1 MSPRKGDKIVDTV
14 SKVLPVWG
22 NTDVDFAILG
32 CPHYPIDQVEYAA
45 CPVGEKDPG
54 WDTVLGLCD
63 AVHQGPGCALWL
75 YGHHR
80 TERRSGC
87 RGDAKIALGCVVT
100 HCPGVTDLGQN
111 PTEGIHT
118 GDWVRVD
125 GDRGAVEIL
134 RRKARRSASA
144 QKRDTASQAGAI
156 SK

>member
-45 CPVGEKDPG
+45 CPVGEKRSG

-87 RGDAKIALGCVVT
+87 RGAAKIALGCVVT
-100 HCPGVTDLGQN
+100 HCPGVTDLGQD
-111 PTEGIHT
+111 PTEGIHPET
-118 GDWVRVD
+118 GSGWTETGAPWRV
-125 GDRGAVEIL
+125 L
-134 RRKARRSASA
+134 RRKGEEARV
-144 QKRDTASQAGAI
+144 GAET
-156 SK
+156 

>member
-22 NTDVDFAILG
+22 NADMDFVILG

-45 CPVGEKDPG
+45 CPVGEKGPG
-54 WDTVLGLCD
+54 WDTVLGPCA
-63 AVHQGPGCALWL
+63 AVHQGPGCALRL

-87 RGDAKIALGCVVT
+87 RGAAKIDLGCVVP
-100 HCPGVTDLGQN
+100 HCPGVTDLGQD

-118 GDWVRVD
+118 GDWGPGGRRQGHGGDSALEVR
-125 GDRGAVEIL
+125 GG
-134 RRKARRSASA
+134 ARRRRNVTRHP
-144 QKRDTASQAGAI
+144 KRG
-156 SK
+156 